1 MKRVI
6 RLSLAWAMA
15 ASALGVVFTGES
27 VKAWPYY
34 LDAHDP
40 AQFAGPNFLDV
51 YPQAAGTRLADTA
64 RCSVCHSGHPSI
76 DAANPYQAGFVAN
89 GHDFVANGFEDVDSD
104 GDGFTNRQEINAL
117 TFPGDPNDRPAAEPI
132 RGAARVV
139 AREPEAVPA
148 DNVGLVET
156 SLVGAP
162 SAIGETVTLDE
173 DTTAAITLAGIDP
186 EGQPVAFAVL
196 SSPQQGTL
204 SGSAPNLT
212 YTPKANYNGTD
223 SFTFAANDGVFASRT
238 ATVTLDVRP
247 VNDAPVAAADQATTS
262 GSPVTI
268 AVLANDSDPDGDALT
283 VVKVFPARGGSVT
296 LSANG
301 TITYK
306 PLLGFSGTDR
316 FTYQIADGKGGTA
329 TGGVTIIVNS
339 RRAQMAYEE
348 NRS

>member
-1 MKRVI
+1 
-6 RLSLAWAMA
+6 L
-15 ASALGVVFTGES
+15 
-27 VKAWPYY
+27 
-34 LDAHDP
+34 
-40 AQFAGPNFLDV
+40 
-51 YPQAAGTRLADTA
+51 
-64 RCSVCHSGHPSI
+64 
-76 DAANPYQAGFVAN
+76 AANPYQAGFVAN
-89 GHDFVANGFEDVDSD
+89 GHDFVANAFEDVDSD
-104 GDGFTNRQEINAL
+104 GDGFTNRQEIAAL
-117 TFPGDPNDRPAAEPI
+117 TFPGDPNDRPATGPI
-132 RGAARVV
+132 RGLARVL
-139 AREPEAVPA
+139 ASEAETAPA
-148 DNVGLVET
+148 DNIALVET

-186 EGQPVAFAVL
+186 EGQPVAFALL

-212 YTPKANYNGTD
+212 YTPKANYNGPD
-223 SFTFAANDGVFASRT
+223 RFTFAADDGVFTSRT

-262 GSPVTI
+262 GSSVTI

-316 FTYQIADGKGGTA
+316 FTYQVADGKGGTA
-329 TGGVTIIVNS
+329 TGGVTVIVNS
-339 RRAQMAYEE
+339 RRAGLAYQADP
-348 NRS
+348 S